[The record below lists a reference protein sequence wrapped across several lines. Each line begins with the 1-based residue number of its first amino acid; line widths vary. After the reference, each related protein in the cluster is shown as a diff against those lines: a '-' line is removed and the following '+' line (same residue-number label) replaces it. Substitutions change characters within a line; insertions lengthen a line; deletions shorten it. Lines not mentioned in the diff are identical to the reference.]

1 MLYIQQV
8 RSRKETLVPIRDSL
22 DENSSTSSSTDEN
35 DIKIEIVDLCNMG
48 DITFETE
55 DQVIEVVTSPGSSI
69 SGDNGN
75 GRDENPRP
83 RKRAK
88 LDHLSMEQK
97 AQHRKMM
104 NRISAQSARDRQRN
118 LMMQQEDTIN
128 SLSITNDVL
137 QKENKKL
144 KSANEK
150 LQNEMEAAATKASEE
165 NQNLRKLVEDLE
177 KKLEES
183 VRAREAEILVN
194 ESKVCRCS
202 STSEPAV
209 LEKYPLPKG
218 PDLQQ
223 TLTFILLMWTFSTWT
238 WTRQRSLR
246 LLNTFPNKSCVR
258 TPILLHLNR
267 LLKEEQERSRTPQ
280 SIQWH
285 HCQELWEQSKLKVP
299 G

>member
-223 TLTFILLMWTFSTWT
+223 TLTFILMMWTFSTWT

-267 LLKEEQERSRTPQ
+267 LLREEQERTRTPQ
-280 SIQWH
+280 TIHWH
-285 HCQELWEQSKLKVP
+285 PCQELWDQAKTKMP